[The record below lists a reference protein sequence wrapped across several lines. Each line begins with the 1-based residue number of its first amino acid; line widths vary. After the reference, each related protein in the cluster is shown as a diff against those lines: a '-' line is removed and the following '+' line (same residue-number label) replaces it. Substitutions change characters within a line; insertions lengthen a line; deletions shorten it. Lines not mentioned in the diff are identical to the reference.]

1 MQVLNEGRDWDYI
14 VPEDKGTTIH
24 LKLISGEYSGT
35 VYQYGKVK
43 FEEAENGDVYL
54 QFVYNII
61 ETPLNKE
68 KLEKSTEFKN
78 HIGDVLVNIMSK
90 NIEEGSIDEI
100 GTDYSEESDKE

>member
-1 MQVLNEGRDWDYI
+1 MKQLNEGRDWEYI
-14 VPEDKGTTIH
+14 IPEDKGTTIH
-24 LKLISGEYSGT
+24 LKLLGGDYADT

-43 FEEAENGDVYL
+43 FEEAESGDVYL

-68 KLEKSTEFKN
+68 ELEKSTDFKN
-78 HIGDVLVNIMSK
+78 YIGDVLVNIMSK

-100 GTDYSEESDKE
+100 GTNYSEEFDKE